1 MQAVEENEEDT
12 DSWGSKGQLPA
23 DLKHNTPNKLLKAG
37 SMQTKEIIGK
47 DLLILKIKD

>member
-12 DSWGSKGQLPA
+12 DSWGSKGQLPE
-23 DLKHNTPNKLLKAG
+23 DLKHNKLLKAG